1 MPEHAAPYRS
11 LALVLAALA
20 LAGCGGGGGGAASSA
35 PPTAPPSTSAG
46 PSASAGTSG
55 TPSAPSE
62 DGSRP
67 VRVEIPALGVDA
79 APIDLGIG
87 DDGELEVPS
96 DPDDVGW
103 YVGGGRPGERGPTV
117 VVGHVDATDGPA
129 VFADLATLDPGDT
142 VVVHRAD
149 GRAVT
154 YVVER
159 AEAVEQD
166 RFPTELVFGATAD
179 DQLRLITCTGPY
191 DRAAGRYTQNHV
203 VFARP

>member
-1 MPEHAAPYRS
+1 
-11 LALVLAALA
+11 
-20 LAGCGGGGGGAASSA
+20 
-35 PPTAPPSTSAG
+35 
-46 PSASAGTSG
+46 
-55 TPSAPSE
+55 
-62 DGSRP
+62 
-67 VRVEIPALGVDA
+67 VRVEIPAIGVDA
-79 APIDLGIG
+79 VPIDLGIG
-87 DDGELEVPS
+87 DDGELEVPT

-103 YVGGGRPGERGPTV
+103 YTGGGRPGERGPTV
-117 VVGHVDATDGPA
+117 VVGHVDAVDGPA
-129 VFADLATLDPGDT
+129 VFADLATLEAGDT

-149 GRAVT
+149 GRAVP

-191 DRAAGRYTQNHV
+191 DRDAGRYTQNHV

>member
-1 MPEHAAPYRS
+1 MPDGAAPYRS

-20 LAGCGGGGGGAASSA
+20 LAGCGGGGGAAPSSTPSAAPSADVPASSA
-35 PPTAPPSTSAG
+35 PATSAD
-46 PSASAGTSG
+46 AA
-55 TPSAPSE
+55 
-62 DGSRP
+62 RP
-67 VRVEIPALGVDA
+67 VRVEIPAIGVDA

-87 DDGELEVPS
+87 ADGELEVPA

-117 VVGHVDATDGPA
+117 VVGHVDALDGPA
-129 VFADLATLDPGDT
+129 VFADLATLGTGDT

-159 AEAVEQD
+159 AEDVEQD
-166 RFPTELVFGATAD
+166 RFPTELVFGATAED
-179 DQLRLITCTGPY
+179 ELRLITCTGPY
-191 DRAAGRYTQNHV
+191 DRDAGRYTQNRV
-203 VFARP
+203 VFARS